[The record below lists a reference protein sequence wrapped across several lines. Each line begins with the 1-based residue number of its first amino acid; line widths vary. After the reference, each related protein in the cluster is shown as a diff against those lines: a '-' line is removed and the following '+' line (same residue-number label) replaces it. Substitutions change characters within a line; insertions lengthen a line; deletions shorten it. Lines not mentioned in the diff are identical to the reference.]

1 MLQKIRE
8 TIRAGLKAVSV
19 DGNTGWTVING
30 GFAAPGFLNGS
41 QRDWGKEAGQLW
53 KNSIV
58 LACIKWQGRVL
69 PEAPAI
75 VQRRNSEGKW
85 DNVPDHPFAAMLDT
99 PNPWYDG
106 TTLLQ
111 ALLLS
116 LDVDGNGYY
125 YKLRSRA
132 GLLAGY
138 QYVPHMR
145 ITPYH
150 EDGDPN
156 PLTGYRLG
164 VRGGYRHLGPEA
176 VLHFRD
182 GYDPERE
189 LRGLS
194 SLGAVLREVCTDNEG
209 LTFAYSLLKNM
220 GFPGAIIS
228 PKGGPEVQMT
238 PIQINTFKRMWEEQF
253 TGDGRGK
260 PFVQGIPVDVQMP
273 AYSPSDMAL
282 EQVHDIPEERITA
295 ALGIPAVVVGL
306 GAGLAAA
313 GDRNLEAMENWAWR
327 HNVIPTQR
335 LIGNHLTRDAQ
346 AEGILKPN
354 ERLGWDYSEVQALQ
368 EDRDKLY
375 GRLELAIGGPFLT
388 PNEGRSE
395 TGHKPI
401 DGGDKLYPP
410 KALPT
415 PKPGDTGAAKSA
427 IAERW
432 RGKRNW

>member
-1 MLQKIRE
+1 VFRKIRE
-8 TIRAGLKAVSV
+8 TIRAGIKSVTV
-19 DGNTGWTVING
+19 DGDTGWTVVNG
-30 GFAAPGFLNGS
+30 GFAPNGFLPAS
-41 QRDWGKEAGQLW
+41 KLDFGKEAGQLW

-58 LACIKWQGRVL
+58 LACIKWQGRVM
-69 PEAPAI
+69 PEAPAV
-75 VQRRNSEGKW
+75 VQRKGAKGKW
-85 DNVPDHPFAAMLDT
+85 EIVPEHPFALLLDT
-99 PNPWYDG
+99 PNGWYDG

-116 LDVDGNGYY
+116 LAVDGNGYY

-145 ITPYH
+145 ITPFH
-150 EDGDPN
+150 QDGDPN
-156 PLTGYRLG
+156 PLSGYRIQSK
-164 VRGGYRHLGPEA
+164 GGFRDLAPDS
-176 VLHFRD
+176 VCHFRD

-209 LTFAYSLLKNM
+209 LTFAYSLLKQM

-228 PKGGPEVQMT
+228 PKGGPEVQLS
-238 PIQINTFKRMWEEQF
+238 PIQINTFRRLWEENF

-260 PFVQGIPVDVQMP
+260 PFIQGLPVDVAMP
-273 AYSPSDMAL
+273 AYSPRDMAM

-313 GDRNLEAMENWAWR
+313 GDRNLEAMESWAWR

-335 LIGNHLTRDAQ
+335 ILSCHLTRDAQ
-346 AEGILKPN
+346 SEGLLRPD
-354 ERLGWDYSEVQALQ
+354 ERVAFDNSEVAALQ
-368 EDRDKLY
+368 EDRDKQFNRLTEAV
-375 GRLELAIGGPFLT
+375 GGPWLSANEARLEIGR
-388 PNEGRSE
+388 E
-395 TGHKPI
+395 KI

-415 PKPGDTGAAKSA
+415 PKPGDAAGKAA

-432 RGKRNW
+432 RSKRSW